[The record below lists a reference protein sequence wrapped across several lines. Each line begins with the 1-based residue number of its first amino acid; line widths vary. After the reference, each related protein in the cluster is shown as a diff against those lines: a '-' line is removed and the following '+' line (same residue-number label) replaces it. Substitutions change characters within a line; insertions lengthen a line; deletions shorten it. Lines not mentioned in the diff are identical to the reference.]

1 MQAFFF
7 FYRKLKLWFPL
18 EGQKVDSL
26 LWDSAFVLYSTED
39 AMTTSKVHSVQHG
52 CIDVLATLCWMCD
65 ECVFAKMERKKKKN
79 YGF

>member
-1 MQAFFF
+1 M
-7 FYRKLKLWFPL
+7 
-18 EGQKVDSL
+18 

-52 CIDVLATLCWMCD
+52 FIDVLVTLCWMCD